1 MNARAIAKHIR
12 LLPAVITLGTALLIM
27 KGEGLLAAPATA
39 GKPAASALQSTPASD
54 PASDATESGSAS
66 AVDVLT
72 SLARRRAEL
81 DTRERNLTTRENLI
95 AAAAKRVD
103 ERIGEL
109 KAMQAKLQMLLGQR
123 DVAEQK
129 QFDQLVKSYSAMRPK
144 DAARIFNGVG
154 DEVLVP
160 VAAAM
165 KADVLGAV
173 LAQMTPE
180 QAQKLTMKLAERLKL
195 KQIEAPA
202 TQLASAAPAAAAG
215 QAPAAAAPAPS
226 APNGM
231 LSAAAGAP
239 AAGAPAQ
246 TPAATPASST
256 IPAATTPAPSAATPT
271 NK

>member
-12 LLPAVITLGTALLIM
+12 LLPTVIALGTALLVM
-27 KGEGLLAAPATA
+27 KGEGLLAAPAPA
-39 GKPAASALQSTPASD
+39 GKPATSTLQSATLSD

-144 DAARIFNGVG
+144 DAARIFNGVS

-180 QAQKLTMKLAERLKL
+180 QAQKLTVKLAQRLKMQ
-195 KQIEAPA
+195 QIEPSA
-202 TQLASAAPAAAAG
+202 TQVASAAPAATPG
-215 QAPAAAAPAPS
+215 PAPAGTNPAPALPDAS
-226 APNGM
+226 PPAP
-231 LSAAAGAP
+231 
-239 AAGAPAQ
+239 APAQ
-246 TPAATPASST
+246 TPAATPAAT
-256 IPAATTPAPSAATPT
+256 ATPPATAPAAAVPSGAS
-271 NK
+271 K